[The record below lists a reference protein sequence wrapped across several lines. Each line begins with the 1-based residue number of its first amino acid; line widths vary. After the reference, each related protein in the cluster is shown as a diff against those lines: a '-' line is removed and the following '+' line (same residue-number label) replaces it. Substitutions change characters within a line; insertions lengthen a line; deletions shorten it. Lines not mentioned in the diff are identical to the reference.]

1 MVNVYWYTTRNSTK
15 QTKLRGV
22 CSTCISCW
30 DVTSIDS
37 TDYWSNHTTYE
48 YINSYT
54 VRFTSKEVEQKI
66 KKLLKRMTDEMCK
79 EGWIHHIPYY
89 PNFQLKPINLRGVR
103 LEGRGWANKLK

>member
-1 MVNVYWYTTRNSTK
+1 MVNVYWYITGTSQN
-15 QTKLRGV
+15 KLRGV
-22 CSTCISCW
+22 CSYCYTANSDT
-30 DVTSIDS
+30 DVTP

-48 YINSYT
+48 YIINSYT